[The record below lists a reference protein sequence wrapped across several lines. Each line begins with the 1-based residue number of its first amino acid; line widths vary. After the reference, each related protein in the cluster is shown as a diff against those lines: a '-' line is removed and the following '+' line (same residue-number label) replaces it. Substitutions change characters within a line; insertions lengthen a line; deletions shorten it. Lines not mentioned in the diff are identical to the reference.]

1 LEKELHDKR
10 KKMAS
15 IIESANSAY
24 EERDNANT
32 QILSLKTQAKKE
44 AADFEKELKDVSH
57 VMEKNKKALDFIKQA
72 ERHREETQTSN
83 DPDLEKKNIRN
94 PK

>member
-1 LEKELHDKR
+1 MEKELHDKR

-72 ERHREETQTSN
+72 ERHREETQQSADIDN
-83 DPDLEKKNIRN
+83 DKTKMRTQ
-94 PK
+94 K